1 MQVLST
7 SFNGK
12 KKTSAKVGV
21 YMMGTLSRRKN
32 IMKYFYIVL
41 KVYSLSISR
50 YASSASPSSSTSI
63 PVENVNPLLTLN
75 EWLRSQTGLTGTKRM
90 CAEGGCGC
98 CVVAATRVDPV
109 TQKETTIAVNS
120 VHTTSKIMSCLF
132 LLLQSHIFSICSV
145 CVPCSL
151 WKGGASPLWRELE
164 GSLDPANYRSLQ

>member
-1 MQVLST
+1 MGGTESKLSVEP
-7 SFNGK
+7 
-12 KKTSAKVGV
+12 KTSVSFHVNGA
-21 YMMGTLSRRKN
+21 
-32 IMKYFYIVL
+32 
-41 KVYSLSISR
+41 SIS
-50 YASSASPSSSTSI
+50 
-63 PVENVNPLLTLN
+63 VENVNPLLTLN

-120 VHTTSKIMSCLF
+120 VHTTSKIRSCLF

-145 CVPCSL
+145 CVLCSL

-164 GSLDPANYRSLQ
+164 GSFASQTQQTPNTEHYSSIQ